1 MGTLPD
7 ASDSSVKNGSVQ
19 NGPAARTLLTSAA
32 DTTWR
37 MFVPT
42 IGFTF
47 LGVWLDQQRHTKP
60 WLMFVGIGLGFVF
73 AYLLVR
79 RQYNSL
85 KKESR

>member
-1 MGTLPD
+1 MGKLP
-7 ASDSSVKNGSVQ
+7 ATDSTDDSGSIQ
-19 NGPAARTLLTSAA
+19 NGPMARTLLVSAA

-47 LGVWLDQQRHTKP
+47 LGVWLDSSWHTKP
-60 WLMFVGIGLGFVF
+60 WLMFVGVVLGFAF

-79 RQYNSL
+79 RQYMSL